1 MIVICPYARGKVREE
16 QMAEP
21 QLKPHEAKIRVHDS
35 VEIALALYMP
45 HDGGPFPVVLA
56 ASPYRYDNN
65 TLPASPQ
72 FLWRETGPIGLYV
85 ERGYVYAQMDL
96 RGCGKS
102 GGEFRFLDR
111 NEQKDLYD
119 VVEWL
124 GRQSWSNGKVGG
136 MGQSYFCMLQWW
148 MAIQKP
154 PSLACI
160 AAFDGLNDPYR
171 ASVYQGGILGD
182 FFGSYWWNQ
191 NRIINRHPANGE
203 HPREQSCDLNL
214 LFQQHPTYDA
224 FWRERCAAEHLHEIE
239 VPLYSIGVWGKIDLH
254 TRGNIEGFRRAKG
267 EKKLKMIGP
276 VNAFVANREF
286 NSRELH
292 EKLLLPFYDHY
303 LKGLPTDYADRPAVE
318 YFVRGAD
325 AVRTAPNW
333 PPEGARYLTW
343 HLSGAKSGSVTS
355 LNDGSLGREPAAG
368 EAQTSY
374 AYPNPGWMMGVVGFG
389 PNNAPDPARRVLTFT
404 TAPLP
409 DDLEIAGPI
418 KLTLFASSTRDDM
431 DFFVKLSEQMPQ
443 SLEDRGK
450 GLNPAS
456 YWITKGWLRA
466 SHRALDP
473 DKSTE
478 MEPYHS
484 HVQAQPIEPRK
495 VYRFDI
501 SIEPMAHRFKK
512 GNRVRLEIVNGDS
525 VVTDVLWTH
534 YYVPS
539 KIGTDTIHH
548 SAEHPSA
555 LTLPVMEG
563 G

>member
-1 MIVICPYARGKVREE
+1 MTNAAP
-16 QMAEP
+16 P
-21 QLKPHEAKIRVHDS
+21 QPRQVKIRVHDG
-35 VEIALALYMP
+35 VEIAVALYMP
-45 HDGGPFPVVLA
+45 GGDGPFPVVLA
-56 ASPYRYDNN
+56 PSPYRYDNN

-72 FLWRETGPIGLYV
+72 FLWRETGPIELYV
-85 ERGYVYAQMDL
+85 ERGYVYAHMDA

-111 NEQKDLYD
+111 NEQQDLYD

-124 GRQSWSNGKVGG
+124 GRQNWSNGKVGG
-136 MGQSYFCMLQWW
+136 IGQSYFCMLQWW
-148 MAIQKP
+148 MAILKP

-203 HPREQSCDLNL
+203 APREQTCDLNL
-214 LFQQHPTYDA
+214 LVQQHPTYDE
-224 FWRERCAAEHLHEIE
+224 FWRERCAAERLHEIE
-239 VPLYSIGVWGKIDLH
+239 VPLYSVGVWGKVDLH
-254 TRGNIEGFRRAKG
+254 TRGNIDGFRRARG
-267 EKKLKMIGP
+267 PKKLKMIGP
-276 VNAFVANREF
+276 VNAFIANREF

-303 LKGLPTDYADRPAVE
+303 LKGLKTDYADRPAVE

-325 AVRTAPNW
+325 AVRAAETW
-333 PPEGARYLTW
+333 PPPGVRYVAW

-355 LNDGSLGREPAAG
+355 LNDGALTRDQASGG
-368 EAQTSY
+368 DKTSY
-374 AYPNPGWMMGVVGFG
+374 SYPNPGWMIGVVGFG
-389 PNNAPDPARRVLTFT
+389 PNNAPDSARRVLTFT
-404 TAPLP
+404 TAPLEA
-409 DDLEIAGPI
+409 DLEIAGPI
-418 KLTLFASSTRDDM
+418 KLVLYASSTHDDM
-431 DFFVKLSEQMPQ
+431 DFFVKLSEQMPH
-443 SLEDRGK
+443 SAEDRGK
-450 GLNPAS
+450 TLNPAA

-473 DKSTE
+473 HQSSE
-478 MEPYHS
+478 LEPYHS
-484 HVQAQPIEPRK
+484 HTAAEPIEPGK
-495 VYRFDI
+495 IYRFDI
-501 SIEPMAHRFKK
+501 GIEPMAHRFKK
-512 GNRVRLEIVNGDS
+512 GNRIRLEIVNGDS

-539 KIGTDTIHH
+539 KIGTDTIYH
-548 SAEHPSA
+548 SAAHPSA

-563 G
+563 A

>member
-1 MIVICPYARGKVREE
+1 MP
-16 QMAEP
+16 EP
-21 QLKPHEAKIRVHDS
+21 QLKPREVKIRVHDG
-35 VEIALALYMP
+35 VDIAVALYMP
-45 HDGGPFPVVLA
+45 EGDGRFPVVLG

-65 TLPASPQ
+65 ALPASPQ

-85 ERGYVYAQMDL
+85 ERGYVYAQMDV

-119 VVEWL
+119 VIEWL
-124 GRQSWSNGKVGG
+124 GHRPWSNGKVGG
-136 MGQSYFCMLQWW
+136 IGQSYFCMLQWW

-171 ASVYQGGILGD
+171 ASVYQGGMLGD

-203 HPREQSCDLNL
+203 FLREQTCDLNL
-214 LFQQHPTYDA
+214 LVQQHPTYDD
-224 FWRERCAAEHLHEIE
+224 FWRERCAAERLHEIE

-254 TRGNIEGFRRAKG
+254 TRGNIDGIRRARG
-267 EKKLKMIGP
+267 PKKLKMIGP

-303 LKGLPTDYADRPAVE
+303 LKGSKTVYPERPAVE

-325 AVRTAPNW
+325 AVRAAETW
-333 PPEGARYLTW
+333 PPQGVRYVSW
-343 HLSGAKSGSVTS
+343 HLDAVKSGSVTS
-355 LNDGSLGREPAAG
+355 LNDGWLTRERPSG

-374 AYPNPGWMMGVVGFG
+374 SYPNPAWMMGVVGFG

-404 TAPLP
+404 TAPLAA
-409 DDLEIAGPI
+409 DLETAGPI
-418 KLTLFASSTRDDM
+418 KLTLYASSTRDDM

-443 SLEDRGK
+443 SAEDRGK
-450 GLNPAS
+450 GFNPAS
-456 YWITKGWLRA
+456 YWITKGWLRGFPP
-466 SHRALDP
+466 RARAR
-473 DKSTE
+473 
-478 MEPYHS
+478 
-484 HVQAQPIEPRK
+484 QI
-495 VYRFDI
+495 
-501 SIEPMAHRFKK
+501 
-512 GNRVRLEIVNGDS
+512 NGDGALPQS
-525 VVTDVLWTH
+525 RR
-534 YYVPS
+534 
-539 KIGTDTIHH
+539 
-548 SAEHPSA
+548 SAA
-555 LTLPVMEG
+555 DRARKDLPLRYFD
-563 G
+563 

>member
-1 MIVICPYARGKVREE
+1 MLAATYREE
-16 QMAEP
+16 GMAEP
-21 QLKPHEAKIRVHDS
+21 QLKPREVKIRVHDG
-35 VEIALALYMP
+35 VDIAVALYMP
-45 HDGGPFPVVLA
+45 EGDGRFPVVLG

-65 TLPASPQ
+65 ALPATPQ

-85 ERGYVYAQMDL
+85 ERGYVYAQMDV

-119 VVEWL
+119 VIEWL
-124 GRQSWSNGKVGG
+124 GHRPWSNGKVGG
-136 MGQSYFCMLQWW
+136 IGQSYFCMLQWW
-148 MAIQKP
+148 MAIGKP
-154 PSLACI
+154 PSLACV

-171 ASVYQGGILGD
+171 ASVYQGGMLGD

-203 HPREQSCDLNL
+203 YPREQTCDLNL
-214 LFQQHPTYDA
+214 LVQQHPTYDD

-239 VPLYSIGVWGKIDLH
+239 APLYSIGVWGKIDLH
-254 TRGNIEGFRRAKG
+254 TRGNIDGFRRARG
-267 EKKLKMIGP
+267 PKKLKMIGP

-292 EKLLLPFYDHY
+292 ETLLLPFYDHY
-303 LKGLPTDYADRPAVE
+303 LKGLKTDYQERPAVE

-325 AVRTAPNW
+325 AVRTAEAW
-333 PPEGARYLTW
+333 PPQGVRYVSW
-343 HLSGAKSGSVTS
+343 HLDAAKSGSVTS
-355 LNDGSLGREPAAG
+355 LNDGLLTREPPSG

-374 AYPNPGWMMGVVGFG
+374 NYPNPSWMMGVVGFG

-404 TAPLP
+404 TPPLTA
-409 DDLEIAGPI
+409 DLEIAGPI
-418 KLTLFASSTRDDM
+418 KLTLYASSTRNDI

-443 SLEDRGK
+443 SPEDRGK

-484 HVQAQPIEPRK
+484 HADPQPIEPGK

-501 SIEPMAHRFKK
+501 SIEPMAHRFKM

-525 VVTDVLWTH
+525 VITDVLWTH

-548 SAEHPSA
+548 SAEHPSV

-563 G
+563 A

>member
-1 MIVICPYARGKVREE
+1 MMLSETPGGNK
-16 QMAEP
+16 MPEP
-21 QLKPHEAKIRVHDS
+21 QLKPREVKVRVHDGI
-35 VEIALALYMP
+35 EIALALYMP
-45 HDGGPFPVVLA
+45 EGSGPFPVVLG

-65 TLPASPQ
+65 ALPATPQ

-85 ERGYVYAQMDL
+85 ERGYVYAQMDA

-136 MGQSYFCMLQWW
+136 IGQSYFCMLQWW
-148 MAIQKP
+148 MAIGKP

-191 NRIINRHPANGE
+191 NRIINCHPANGE
-203 HPREQSCDLNL
+203 HPREQTCDLNL
-214 LFQQHPTYDA
+214 LLQQHPTYDE
-224 FWRERCAAEHLHEIE
+224 FWRERCAAERLHEID
-239 VPLYSIGVWGKIDLH
+239 VPLYSIGVWGKVDLH
-254 TRGNIEGFRRAKG
+254 TRGNIDGFRRARG
-267 EKKLKMIGP
+267 PKKLKMIGP

-292 EKLLLPFYDHY
+292 ESLLLPFYDHY
-303 LKGLPTDYADRPAVE
+303 LKGLKTNYAERPAVE

-325 AVRTAPNW
+325 AVRNAEIW
-333 PPEGARYLTW
+333 PPQGVRYVRW
-343 HLSGAKSGSVTS
+343 HLSAAKSDSVTS
-355 LNDGSLGREPAAG
+355 LNDGSLTREHPAG

-374 AYPNPGWMMGVVGFG
+374 SYPNPGWMMGVVGFG

-404 TAPLP
+404 TAPLQS
-409 DDLEIAGPI
+409 DLEIAGPI
-418 KLTLFASSTRDDM
+418 KLTLFASSTRNDM

-443 SLEDRGK
+443 AAEDRGK

-484 HVQAQPIEPRK
+484 HADPQPIEPGK
-495 VYRFDI
+495 IYRFDI

-525 VVTDVLWTH
+525 VITDVLWTH

-539 KIGTDTIHH
+539 KIGIDTIHH

-563 G
+563 A